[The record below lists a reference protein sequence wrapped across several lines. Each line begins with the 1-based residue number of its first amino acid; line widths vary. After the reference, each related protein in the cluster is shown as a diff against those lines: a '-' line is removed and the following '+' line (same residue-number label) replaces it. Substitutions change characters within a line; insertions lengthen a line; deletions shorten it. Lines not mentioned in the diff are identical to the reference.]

1 MKWSDI
7 RELSRM
13 QREGRSIGDIAA
25 LKFSVLAGPEHT
37 GNDRLHTLPTP
48 CLEVDLAELRAL
60 PEGTVGRAFAHQ
72 LDRNK
77 LEPLVISDDM
87 KQRLAQ
93 NPLALRYT
101 TTHDLVHVLT
111 GFPTTP
117 AGEIGVFAFMIGQG
131 FGASRAMLWS
141 STVIYSLLMPLHVP
155 GVWHNVRVGL
165 RMAKEAEPMLE
176 ARLEDLLTVPLA
188 EARRRLGVRP
198 ETVAAIAP
206 GHESWLASWILA
218 KSPTKAMA

>member
-1 MKWSDI
+1 MKWSEM

-13 QREGRSIGDIAA
+13 QREGRPLGDIAA
-25 LKFSVLAGPEHT
+25 LKFAYLAGPKHT
-37 GNDRLHTLPTP
+37 GNDRLHTLPAP
-48 CLEVDLAELRAL
+48 CLEVDLAALRAL

-72 LDRNK
+72 LDRNN
-77 LEPLVISDDM
+77 LEPLVISDEM
-87 KQRLAQ
+87 KRRLAD

-131 FGASRAMLWS
+131 FGSSSAMLWL
-141 STVIYSLLMPLHVP
+141 STVIYSLLMPLHIP

-176 ARLEDLLTVPLA
+176 ARLEDLLPVPLT

-206 GHESWLASWILA
+206 GHESWLANRLLA
-218 KSPTKAMA
+218 KPPAKAMA

>member
-1 MKWSDI
+1 MKWSQI

-25 LKFSVLAGPEHT
+25 LKFSYLAGSKHA
-37 GNDRLHTLPTP
+37 GNHRLHTLPTP
-48 CLEVDLAELRAL
+48 SLEVDLARLRAL
-60 PEGTVGRAFAHQ
+60 PEGTVGRALAHQ

-77 LEPLVISDDM
+77 LEPLVISDEM
-87 KQRLAQ
+87 KARLAD

-131 FGASRAMLWS
+131 FGSSRALLWTS
-141 STVIYSLLMPLHVP
+141 AAVYGLLMPLHVA
-155 GVWHNVRVGL
+155 GIVHNVRVGL
-165 RMAKEAEPMLE
+165 RMARETPPMLE
-176 ARLEDLLTVPLA
+176 ARLEDLMAVPLA
-188 EARRRLGVRP
+188 EARERLGLRP
-198 ETVAAIAP
+198 ETIAAIAP
-206 GHESWLASWILA
+206 GHDSWLAKRILA
-218 KSPTKAMA
+218 QSPSKAMA

>member
-1 MKWSDI
+1 MKWSEM
-7 RELSRM
+7 REINRLH
-13 QREGRSIGDIAA
+13 REGKSLGDVAA
-25 LKFSVLAGPEHT
+25 LKFAVLAGPRHT

-48 CLEVDLAELRAL
+48 CLEVDMAELRAL
-60 PEGTVGRAFAHQ
+60 PEGTVGREFARQ
-72 LDRNK
+72 LDSK
-77 LEPLVISDDM
+77 GLEPLVISDEM
-87 KQRLAQ
+87 KARLSD

-131 FGASRAMLWS
+131 FGSSAAMLWS
-141 STVIYSLLMPLHVP
+141 SALIYSVLMPLHIP

-176 ARLEDLLTVPLA
+176 APLEELLAVPLA
-188 EARRRLGVRP
+188 EARARLGLRP
-198 ETVAAIAP
+198 ATIAAIAP
-206 GHESWLASWILA
+206 GRDSLLANWILA
-218 KSPTKAMA
+218 KQAKAAA